1 MIKEPKSRYL
11 ELAAF
16 TASIGIKIND
26 LKLLDKALTHGSF
39 LKDKKA
45 QVVSENERLE
55 FFGDAVLK
63 LFISEYLMNRYTDY
77 SEGQL
82 SKLRAFVVS
91 EKVLTKIAANINLN
105 KYILLGKNE
114 KKSIPVSILADALE
128 SLLAV
133 IYYDCGFAKA
143 KEFILKHWLE
153 YIEEADKS
161 SEKDNY
167 KAALQEVLQGDKQEL
182 PLYKTL
188 SESGPDHS
196 KKFEVGVFLNNSKL
210 AVGMGKTKKEAG
222 QEAAKN
228 ALMVLEK
235 SKKNAKTKQR

>member
-11 ELAAF
+11 ELSAF
-16 TASIGIKIND
+16 TASIGIKINN

-39 LKDKKA
+39 LKDKKT
-45 QVVSENERLE
+45 QVVSDNERLE

-63 LFISEYLMNRYTDY
+63 LFVSEYLMNRYTNY

-91 EKVLTKIAANINLN
+91 EKVLTKIAASINLN

-114 KKSIPVSILADALE
+114 KKSMPVSILADALE
-128 SLLAV
+128 ALLAV
-133 IYYDCGFAKA
+133 IYYDCGFERA
-143 KEFILKHWLE
+143 KEFVLKHWLE

-167 KAALQEVLQGDKQEL
+167 KAVLQEVLQGNKQEL

-196 KKFEVGVFLNNSKL
+196 KKFEVGVFLSSKKL
-210 AVGMGKTKKEAG
+210 AVGIGKTKKEAG

-228 ALMVLEK
+228 ALMILEK
-235 SKKNAKTKQR
+235 NKKNAKTKQ